1 MSVDRPG
8 ETELELVQRRGRE
21 AEARARAHDAAIEA
35 HRRNGT
41 LRSCALPPVFGAG
54 KFDPH
59 DLIQGRRR
67 RGNWGT

>member
-8 ETELELVQRRGRE
+8 ESEAELVDRRMAE
-21 AEARARAHDAAIEA
+21 AEERWKAHDAAIEE

-41 LRSCALPPVFGAG
+41 LVPSGTPAFSAG

-59 DLIQGRRR
+59 DLVQGRPR
-67 RGNWGT
+67 RGNWGS